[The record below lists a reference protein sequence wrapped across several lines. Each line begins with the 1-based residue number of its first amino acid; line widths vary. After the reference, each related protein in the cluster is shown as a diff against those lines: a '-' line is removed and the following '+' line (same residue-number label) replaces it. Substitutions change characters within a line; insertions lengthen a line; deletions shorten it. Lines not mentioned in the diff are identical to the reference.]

1 VDLILADALI
11 HVYWL
16 DASYMLHP
24 AGIEGNVFLVRQTTT
39 GERSPHRDKAKTM
52 TEVST
57 PSAAD
62 SIYATIANDIL
73 AEAKNDSQK
82 LHDMVKQ
89 VKTAKGS
96 ADDVKKWIDESTED
110 TVVKRRDAIA
120 NAKAKI
126 AEIQAELEAEA
137 RAAIVPDDIDV
148 NAIQESFKTV
158 RGEVIKTLSAA
169 RIILGKAG
177 VKDLSEIDELQ
188 NNLPKSITGVFSGS
202 GKSPEELAKVREWAR
217 ANGHTVADQGRIAK
231 SIQDEYDAAMKEG
244 ATAE

>member
-1 VDLILADALI
+1 MPYLR
-11 HVYWL
+11 Y
-16 DASYMLHP
+16 SSMC
-24 AGIEGNVFLVRQTTT
+24 
-39 GERSPHRDKAKTM
+39 KANNRENELPYTKEHTM
-52 TEVST
+52 TEVTST
-57 PSAAD
+57 EVTAVAAPSAAD

-73 AEAKNDSQK
+73 KEAQGDAQK
-82 LHDMVKQ
+82 LHDMVAQ

-96 ADDVKKWIDESTED
+96 ADDVKKWIDASTEE

-137 RAAIVPDDIDV
+137 KAAIVPEDIDI
-148 NAIQESFKTV
+148 NAIQESFKSV

-217 ANGHTVADQGRIAK
+217 ENGHTVADQGRIAK
-231 SIQDEYDAAMKEG
+231 SIQDEFDAAHKE
-244 ATAE
+244 A

>member
-1 VDLILADALI
+1 
-11 HVYWL
+11 
-16 DASYMLHP
+16 
-24 AGIEGNVFLVRQTTT
+24 
-39 GERSPHRDKAKTM
+39 M
-52 TEVST
+52 TEATV
-57 PSAAD
+57 SAAD

-73 AEAKNDSQK
+73 AEAKNDAQK

-89 VKTAKGS
+89 VKAAKGS
-96 ADDVKKWIDESTED
+96 TEDVKKWIEDSTEE

-120 NAKAKI
+120 AAKAKI

-137 RAAIVPDDIDV
+137 RAAIVPEDIDV
-148 NAIQESFKTV
+148 NAIQESFKNV

-177 VKDLSEIDELQ
+177 VADLSEIDELQ

-217 ANGHTVADQGRIAK
+217 ANGHEVADQGRIAK
-231 SIQDEYDAAMKEG
+231 SIQEAYDEAHKSGE
-244 ATAE
+244 